1 MLCTGCPCSPKPP
14 CATVFLT
21 IEQHLQVVGITNG
34 YHGDTL
40 GVMDAVAPS
49 PYVGPEQMPW

>member
-1 MLCTGCPCSPKPP
+1 MRCMGCPCSPVLP
-14 CATVFLT
+14 CVTMCLT
-21 IEQHLQVVGITNG
+21 IKQPLQVVGITNG

-49 PYVGPEQMPW
+49 PYVGPQQMPW